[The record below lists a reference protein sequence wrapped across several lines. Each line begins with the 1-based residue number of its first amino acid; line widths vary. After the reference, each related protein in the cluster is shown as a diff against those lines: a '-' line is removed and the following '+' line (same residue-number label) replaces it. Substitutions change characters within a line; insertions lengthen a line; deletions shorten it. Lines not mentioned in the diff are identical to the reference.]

1 MTPTMRI
8 IAHRGASGSAPE
20 NTLAA
25 INRAW
30 ELGADGVEVD
40 VHLTKDDVPV
50 VIHDP
55 DTKRVAGEKM
65 VVKKSTYEELCQLD
79 VGSWKGPEF
88 AGERI
93 PRLADVLSS
102 MPARKHFFVEV
113 KDVSGQALARALE
126 PIFRDNP
133 QFVTERQVF
142 LMSFYPDALW
152 PMAARFPDLT
162 LLLLLDNPRRLPK
175 KIPKKL
181 PDDSLPIH
189 GLGLSHKLKL
199 DDARRQALIDAGAIM
214 NVWTV
219 NEPAD
224 LAKWED
230 AGFDFLTTDFPE
242 KFVNRG
248 GAIA

>member
-1 MTPTMRI
+1 MRI

-30 ELGADGVEVD
+30 EIGADGVEVD
-40 VHLTKDDVPV
+40 VHLTKDHVPV
-50 VIHDP
+50 VIHDS
-55 DTKRVAGEKM
+55 DTKRVAGRKLII
-65 VVKKSTYEELCQLD
+65 KQTTYAELCELD

-93 PRLADVLSS
+93 PRLDEVLAS
-102 MPARKHFFVEV
+102 MPARKNFFVEI
-113 KDVSGQALARALE
+113 KDVSGNDLARALE

-162 LLLLLDNPRRLPK
+162 LLLLVDKLNRIPRQLPD
-175 KIPKKL
+175 KL
-181 PDDSLPIH
+181 PHDSLPVH
-189 GLGLSHKLKL
+189 GLGFSHKLKL
-199 DDARRQALIDAGAIM
+199 DDERREKLLSAGAIM

-219 NEPAD
+219 NEPSERE
-224 LAKWED
+224 KWEA
-230 AGFDFLTTDFPE
+230 AGFDFLTTDVPE
-242 KFVNRG
+242 LFIRQHSAKG
-248 GAIA
+248 

>member
-1 MTPTMRI
+1 MRI

-20 NTLAA
+20 NTMAA

-40 VHLTKDDVPV
+40 VHLTKDHVPV

-55 DTKRVAGEKM
+55 DTERVAGQKL
-65 VVKKSTYEELCQLD
+65 VVEQSTYEELCQLD
-79 VGSWKGPEF
+79 VGSWKGSEF

-93 PRLADVLSS
+93 PRLADVLHS
-102 MPARKHFFVEV
+102 MPARKNFFVEV
-113 KDVSGQALARALE
+113 KDVSGQALAKALE

-152 PMAARFPDLT
+152 SIAARFPDLT
-162 LLLLLDNPRRLPK
+162 LLLLLDNLNRLPR
-175 KIPKKL
+175 KIPKRL
-181 PDDSLPIH
+181 PADSLPVH
-189 GLGLSHKLKL
+189 GLGLSNQLDL
-199 DDARRQALIDAGAIM
+199 DDKRREQLIAAGAIM

-219 NEPAD
+219 NDPAD
-224 LAKWED
+224 LGKWD
-230 AGFDFLTTDFPE
+230 AAGFDFLTTDSPE
-242 KFVNRG
+242 LFVGRN
-248 GAIA
+248 IAQQ

>member
-1 MTPTMRI
+1 MRI
-8 IAHRGASGSAPE
+8 IAHRGASGTAPE

-50 VIHDP
+50 LIHDP
-55 DTKRVAGEKM
+55 DTKRVAGTKM
-65 VVKKSTYEELCQLD
+65 VVERNTYEDLSKLD

-93 PRLADVLSS
+93 PRLAEVLET
-102 MPARKHFFVEV
+102 MPARKNFFVEV
-113 KDVSGQALARALE
+113 KDVSGQALVRALE
-126 PIFRDNP
+126 PIFRDHP
-133 QFVTERQVF
+133 HFVTERQVYF
-142 LMSFYPDALW
+142 MSFFPDALW

-162 LLLLLDNPRRLPK
+162 LLLLVDNLRRIPRQ
-175 KIPKKL
+175 IPKRL
-181 PDDSLPIH
+181 PDDNLPIH

-199 DDARRQALIDAGAIM
+199 DDARREALLAAGAIM

-219 NEPAD
+219 NEPEQ
-224 LAKWED
+224 LKKWED
-230 AGFDFLTTDFPE
+230 AGFDFLTTDYPE
-242 KFVNRG
+242 KFLGVARR
-248 GAIA
+248 